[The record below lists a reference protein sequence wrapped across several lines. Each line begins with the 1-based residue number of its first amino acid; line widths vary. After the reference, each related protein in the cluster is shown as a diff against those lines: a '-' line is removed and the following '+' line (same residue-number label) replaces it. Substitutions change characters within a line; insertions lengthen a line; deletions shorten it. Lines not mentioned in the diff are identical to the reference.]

1 MEDRSEIVIDGGI
14 SLALP
19 PDTRSTLTRVEDQP
33 DVRRFFPEGPAV
45 YAVSVAEST
54 GSPEDAVGL
63 AAGDI
68 VYAYRRSENFSRT
81 TRTAP
86 QIPGAVFA
94 MLLDFVWD
102 DRNGVRMHSL
112 VLVAGQPNRTVV
124 VHGALPELQGPGAL
138 EEMEATL
145 LSCRLTDQPVG

>member
-1 MEDRSEIVIDGGI
+1 M
-14 SLALP
+14 
-19 PDTRSTLTRVEDQP
+19 
-33 DVRRFFPEGPAV
+33 
-45 YAVSVAEST
+45 SVAEST

-86 QIPGAVFA
+86 QIPGAAFA